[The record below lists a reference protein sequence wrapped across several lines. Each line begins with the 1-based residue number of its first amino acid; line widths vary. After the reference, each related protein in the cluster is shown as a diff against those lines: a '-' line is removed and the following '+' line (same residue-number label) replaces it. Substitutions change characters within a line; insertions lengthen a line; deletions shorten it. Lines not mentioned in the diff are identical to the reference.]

1 MLEIVAYVSMNS
13 RCVNTLDLRPPTG
26 RPLADV
32 TESPGGLLSCEK
44 KKLAPKST
52 GEELVRSGEARL
64 PSRVGGHG
72 FAMICSY
79 MSRRTLNGVG
89 KKISK
94 YPCLTRRVEHGIMV
108 SRTRVCTTGAL

>member
-1 MLEIVAYVSMNS
+1 MPEIVAYVSINS

-32 TESPGGLLSCEK
+32 TESPGGRLSCEK
-44 KKLAPKST
+44 KKLAPRST
-52 GEELVRSGEARL
+52 WEELVSSGDARL
-64 PSRVGGHG
+64 PSREAESG

-79 MSRRTLNGVG
+79 KSRSNLNGVG

-94 YPCLTRRVEHGIMV
+94 YPRLTRRVEHGIMV
-108 SRTRVCTTGAL
+108 SCTRVCTTGAL